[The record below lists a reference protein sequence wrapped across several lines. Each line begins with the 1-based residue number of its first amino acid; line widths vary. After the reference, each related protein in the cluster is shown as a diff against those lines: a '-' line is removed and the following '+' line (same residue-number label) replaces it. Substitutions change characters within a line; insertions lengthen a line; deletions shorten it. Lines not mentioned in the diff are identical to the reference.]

1 MKIYREF
8 IDIAEGQGHFRHT
21 VDSLDNKTPLVLVH
35 MSPVASGF
43 LVPLMNAIGEK
54 ERRLIAPDTLGNG
67 DSSPPVMPNP
77 QISDFAD
84 GLIQILDKINIKK
97 AHFYGI
103 RTGAMIATEVAIKQ
117 PQRVKSLVLDD
128 LVIQHQQGHDKSTGS
143 IGEPCPK
150 IDFHGSQINWAW
162 HVIRDH
168 FIWLP
173 WWERYKENRI
183 ILDLPS
189 AKELHTNTV
198 ELIKAIETF
207 HLSYNAAQAWP
218 REERLP
224 LIETPTMIPYEPTH
238 TAFPDTRP
246 TAKIIK
252 NSKIFHLPEG
262 NTTFE
267 AKGKIILQWLN
278 SEF

>member
-8 IDIAEGQGHFRHT
+8 IDIAEGQAHFRYT
-21 VDSLDNKTPLVLVH
+21 PDSSDKNTPLILVH
-35 MSPVASGF
+35 MSPVASAF
-43 LVPLMNAIGEK
+43 LVPLMNAIGDK

-67 DSSPPVMPNP
+67 DSSPPTVSNP
-77 QISDFAD
+77 QIIDFAD
-84 GLIQILDKINIKK
+84 GLIQILDIMNIKE

-103 RTGAMIATEVAIKQ
+103 RTGAMIATEIAIKQ
-117 PQRVKSLVLDD
+117 PHRVKSLVLDD
-128 LVIQHQQGHDKSTGS
+128 LVIHSHSESSGS

-173 WWERYKENRI
+173 WWERSKNNRI

-189 AKELHTNTV
+189 AESLHTNTV
-198 ELIKAIETF
+198 ELTKAIETF

-224 LIETPTMIPYEPTH
+224 LIQVPTMIPYEPSH

-252 NSKIFHLPEG
+252 NSKTFNLPEG
-262 NTTFE
+262 DTTFE
-267 AKGKIILQWLN
+267 AKGEIIKNWLN
-278 SEF
+278 SET